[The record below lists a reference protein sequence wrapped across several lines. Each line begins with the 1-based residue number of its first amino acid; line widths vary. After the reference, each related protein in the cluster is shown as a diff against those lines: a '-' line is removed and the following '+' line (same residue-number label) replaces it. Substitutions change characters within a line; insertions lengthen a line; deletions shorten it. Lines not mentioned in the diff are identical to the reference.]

1 MTMKKI
7 VIAPHPDDEI
17 LGCGGYLL
25 KSKSNND
32 LIPVDDNNVKKNKA
46 NQNNES
52 QNNES
57 IYYVS

>member
-1 MTMKKI
+1 MKKI

-32 LIPVDDNNVKKNKA
+32 LIAWLIVTGLNQNEGWSREKNKF
-46 NQNNES
+46 
-52 QNNES
+52 
-57 IYYVS
+57 